1 MFIRLEFIKEDDSK
15 LSSQNWVIVHSLRQI
30 LHIFRYLVLII
41 LISLQLHQPLWQVIN
56 DLVEVKGWV
65 LQLWKRIGLS
75 EAFWQSWCLI
85 RNNNLFFYRKYDLT
99 E

>member
-41 LISLQLHQPLWQVIN
+41 LISLQLHQPLW
-56 DLVEVKGWV
+56 
-65 LQLWKRIGLS
+65 
-75 EAFWQSWCLI
+75 
-85 RNNNLFFYRKYDLT
+85 
-99 E
+99 